1 MAALFAYGNFYFNVI
16 ALVMA
21 LLLLG
26 NTFNFDVQMIRVML
40 IAHLQNYSAFKRS
53 ILHSAICVEQD

>member
-1 MAALFAYGNFYFNVI
+1 MYFRWNQNFNPRFVAALFAYGNFYFNVI

-40 IAHLQNYSAFKRS
+40 IAHLQN
-53 ILHSAICVEQD
+53 

>member
-26 NTFNFDVQMIRVML
+26 NTFNFDVLMIRAML
-40 IAHLQNYSAFKRS
+40 IAHLKN
-53 ILHSAICVEQD
+53 